1 MGIRIVSTGIG
12 VAARVALLVMVALLA
27 GCASLPRGAA
37 PVAAPP
43 FSESRW
49 TTVAGGAWHW
59 RMSASTQAGAGERC
73 VVVLVHGFAG
83 STWSWREVL
92 PRLAASGHDAIA
104 IDLPGFGYS
113 TRTLPAS
120 GEVAG
125 LRELLDAGPA
135 AGRPLCL
142 VGHSMGAAVVAS
154 LAAEQ
159 PARVP
164 LLVLVDGLPAS
175 AMPRAGGGALALRPL
190 RALAAGIAQCCVIT
204 RGRIERLLADAYGRP
219 PTSAEVDGYL
229 APLRLPGTAR
239 AILDRSVLA
248 RAASAELPASLPV
261 VMVWGRQDRW
271 IRLARAEAWQARHPW
286 VELVVLA
293 DAGHNPMETH
303 VDAFMSVLLERLGK
317 KGAPAP

>member
-1 MGIRIVSTGIG
+1 MGSMG
-12 VAARVALLVMVALLA
+12 VLQRLALAFALCVLA

-37 PVAAPP
+37 PVVAPP
-43 FSESRW
+43 FPESRW

-59 RMSASTQAGAGERC
+59 RMAASAQAGAGDRC

-92 PRLAASGHDAIA
+92 PRIAEAGHDAIA
-104 IDLPGFGYS
+104 VDLPGYGYS
-113 TRTLPAS
+113 TRTLPAA

-125 LRELLDAGPA
+125 LRELLASGPA
-135 AGRPLCL
+135 AARPLCL
-142 VGHSMGAAVVAS
+142 VGHSMGAAVVAA
-154 LAAEQ
+154 LAADE

-175 AMPRAGGGALALRPL
+175 APARTGGGVLAVRPL

-219 PTSAEVDGYL
+219 PTPAEVDGYL

-239 AILDRSVLA
+239 AILDRGVLP
-248 RAASAELPASLPV
+248 RPAAAALPDTLRV
-261 VMVWGRQDRW
+261 VLVWGSADRW
-271 IRLARAEAWQARHPW
+271 IPLARAEAWHQRHPW
-286 VELVVLA
+286 AELVVLPGV
-293 DAGHNPMETH
+293 GHNPMETDA
-303 VDAFMSVLLERLGK
+303 DAFMAVLRDELADSARARA
-317 KGAPAP
+317 AP